1 MADPGAARQ
10 PSHVPAHS
18 TPAPQPPPSAPTTA
32 AAPVPAGAAAAA
44 PPTSGTT
51 PTPTPAAAFAPSA
64 DACSG
69 SNGNA
74 SSPQRGRASPEGED
88 YARKAHAIKLLEKEY
103 TPERLEF
110 QFTKSRPLGVIVEDL
125 KNVVMVADFKEE
137 ENGTLCLWWAGRE
150 GDACGDLALAGVAE
164 QVVMFFLCL

>member
-10 PSHVPAHS
+10 PSQVPAHS
-18 TPAPQPPPSAPTTA
+18 APAPQPPPSAPTTA
-32 AAPVPAGAAAAA
+32 AVPVPTDVAAAG

-51 PTPTPAAAFAPSA
+51 PTPTPAAASAPSA
-64 DACSG
+64 DARSG

-74 SSPQRGRASPEGED
+74 SSPQRGRASSEGED

-110 QFTKSRPLGVIVEDL
+110 QFTTSRSSGAILEDL
-125 KNVVMVADFKEE
+125 KRVGIVVEFKEE
-137 ENGTLCLWWAGRE
+137 EGGTLCLWGGLGGE
-150 GDACGDLALAGVAE
+150 GDACGG
-164 QVVMFFLCL
+164 CR